1 MIELIRKIIDAKGLL
16 PVAARTLAPNANLY
30 EAGLSPF
37 AAIQLMLA
45 LEEACGVEFPRQM
58 LRRQSFS
65 SLNSIAGC
73 LERMERK
80 AA

>member
-1 MIELIRKIIDAKGLL
+1 MIDLIRQIIDAKGLL

-65 SLNSIAGC
+65 SLNSIAAC
-73 LERMERK
+73 LERVERK